1 MQGNEICEIVCNLDD
16 MTGEDLGFA
25 LEMLLENGALDA
37 YISAIQM
44 KKNRPG
50 YMLTC
55 LCEAADEEK
64 FSGLILRHT
73 TTLGVRTRLW
83 KRHTMERSTKTEQ
96 SGLGTYTVKT
106 AEGYGVKKSK
116 IEYEDLARLS
126 RQHGMTIDQ
135 VRKILTK

>member
-1 MQGNEICEIVCNLDD
+1 MQENEICEIVCNLDD

-25 LEMLLENGALDA
+25 LEILLENGALDA
-37 YISAIQM
+37 YTTAIQM

-64 FSGLILRHT
+64 FAALVLRHT

-83 KRHTMERSTKTEQ
+83 KRHTMERTSQITRSE
-96 SGLGTYTVKT
+96 LGQYRIKT
-106 AEGYGVKKSK
+106 AEGFGETKSK
-116 IEYEDLARLS
+116 IEYEDLAELAREHNL
-126 RQHGMTIDQ
+126 TIAE
-135 VRKILTK
+135 VRKKLSE

>member
-1 MQGNEICEIVCNLDD
+1 MQENEICEIVCNLDD

-37 YISAIQM
+37 YTSAIQM

-64 FSGLILRHT
+64 FSLLILRHT

-83 KRHTMERSTKTEQ
+83 NRHTLERSTKTEQ
-96 SGLGTYTVKT
+96 SELGAYTVKT

-116 IEYEDLARLS
+116 IEYEDLARLA
-126 RQHGMTIDQ
+126 RQHGMTIEQ
-135 VRKILTK
+135 IRKKLTK